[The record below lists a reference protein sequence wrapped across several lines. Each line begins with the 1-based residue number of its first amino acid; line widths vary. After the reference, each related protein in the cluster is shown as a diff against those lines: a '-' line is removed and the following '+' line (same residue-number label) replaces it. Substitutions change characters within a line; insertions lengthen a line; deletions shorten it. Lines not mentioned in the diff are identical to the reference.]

1 MATKR
6 KDLKMDYKEK
16 VAYLKEL
23 HNRLGNYADVE
34 TYLMDMAY
42 YKNNRLYADLVR
54 LYEELEEKGEFV

>member
-1 MATKR
+1 
-6 KDLKMDYKEK
+6 MDYKEK

-42 YKNNRLYADLVR
+42 YKNNRLYADLAR

>member
-1 MATKR
+1 MTIS
-6 KDLKMDYKEK
+6 EK

-23 HNRLGNYADVE
+23 HNRLGNYAEVE

-42 YKNNRLYADLVR
+42 YKNNRLYADLAS